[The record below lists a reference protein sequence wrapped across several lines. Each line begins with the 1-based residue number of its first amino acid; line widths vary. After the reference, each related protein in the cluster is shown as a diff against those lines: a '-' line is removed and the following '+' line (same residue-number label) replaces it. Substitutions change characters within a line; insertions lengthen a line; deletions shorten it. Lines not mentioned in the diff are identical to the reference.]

1 MHSSETTL
9 TKGSIA
15 KGIIFFSVPILLSNL
30 FQQLYNAI
38 DSAVVGSYCGEL
50 SLAAVGST
58 GSLINLLI
66 GFFLGLSTGAS
77 VLYAM
82 YYGAKDYPG
91 LKKLID
97 TAMILSLGSGV
108 VISILGVLFSR
119 ELLIWMDTPEEVLPY
134 AMTYLR
140 IYLAGTIITM
150 VYNVG
155 SGMLRA
161 EGDSKRPLIYLVAGG
176 LTNLVLDLFF
186 VAVLGWGVAG
196 AAAATVIA
204 QGVSAV
210 LTVLRLTKLNE
221 EYRYHPLKMK
231 FDRMIFIK
239 LVKVSVPCGLQS
251 SMFNIANLLVQ
262 AKINSFGSV
271 AMAGVAAY
279 SKIDGF
285 VYMPLMALSLA
296 VSTYVG
302 QNIGAGQFSRVRQGI
317 KLCQIMA
324 FCLSALLGITIFFT
338 ADYVLNLFT
347 KEAEVKEFALGMM
360 KYMAPFACT
369 FTFSDIFGGA
379 IRGTGETMSV
389 TIISAI
395 CICVF
400 RVAWLTIMLRFINDI
415 RIVYLCYPI
424 SWVLSSVCITV
435 YYFFGFKGRKKIIA
449 GVHPSAC

>member
-1 MHSSETTL
+1 MHSSEVTL
-9 TKGSIA
+9 TQGSIA
-15 KGIIFFSVPILLSNL
+15 KGLIFFSVPILLSNL

-82 YYGAKDYPG
+82 YYGARDYRG
-91 LKKLID
+91 LKRLID
-97 TAMILSLGSGV
+97 TAMIMSLISGV
-108 VISILGVLFSR
+108 FISILGVIFSR
-119 ELLIWMDTPEEVLPY
+119 ELLIWMDTPDEVLPY

-140 IYLAGTIITM
+140 IYLAGTVITM

-176 LTNLVLDLFF
+176 LTNLVLDLIF

-196 AAAATVIA
+196 AAIATVAA

-210 LTVLRLTKLNE
+210 LTVVRLTRLNS
-221 EYRYHPLKMK
+221 EYCLHPLKMR
-231 FDRMIFIK
+231 FDRLIFGK
-239 LVKVSVPCGLQS
+239 LMKVSIPCGLQS

-302 QNIGAGQFSRVRQGI
+302 QNIGAGQFGRVRQGI
-317 KLCQIMA
+317 KICQVIA
-324 FCLSALLGITIFFT
+324 FCLSALLGIIIFLT
-338 ADYVLNLFT
+338 ADQVLNLFT

-379 IRGTGETMSV
+379 IRGSGETISV
-389 TIISAI
+389 TIISAV

-400 RVAWLTIMLRFINDI
+400 RIVWLTVMLHFFNDI

-424 SWVLSSVCITV
+424 SWVLSSLCITV